1 MARGIDL
8 EIDQINEVLK
18 EELKNVVAENEKRKE
33 KRKEE
38 KNMERKRSKML
49 ENLGF
54 KLWERFEKIAEQNDF
69 DFFVSRWDEPGRNT
83 ISFKRDDKFAPI
95 ITFHLWYKKGLPIS
109 NFVSIGVKDRNGN
122 DILTGNNIEHIK
134 LIVEEKDT
142 AKEIEEKFEKMA
154 FEIFEKYGKYSKFN
168 KFTKAKLSSGVFDK
182 NEKELKEGDKV
193 RYFDAIG
200 EVVFKMGAFGVLLSL
215 EDDFMEIED
224 EMPQDS
230 DFSED
235 DENDEDIFEWVA
247 KYPDE
252 YEDFLESE
260 EDYEFI
266 TFWEISCQNNDSD
279 SNILYQLEIIS

>member
-8 EIDQINEVLK
+8 EIEKINEALK
-18 EELKNVVAENEKRKE
+18 DELKNVATEKE

-54 KLWERFEKIAEQNDF
+54 KLWERFGKIAEQNDF
-69 DFFVSRWDEPGRNT
+69 DYCVSGMDEPHKNT
-83 ISFKRDDKFAPI
+83 LAFKRHDKFAPI
-95 ITFHLWYKKGLPIS
+95 ITFHLWYRKGLPIS
-109 NFVSIGVKDRNGN
+109 NFVSIGVEDRNGN

-134 LIVEEKDT
+134 LEVEEKDT
-142 AKEIEEKFEKMA
+142 AKEIEDKFEKMA

-168 KFTKAKLSSGVFDK
+168 KFTKEKLSSGVFDK
-182 NEKELKEGDKV
+182 NKKELKEGDKV
-193 RYFDAIG
+193 RYFDNIG
-200 EVVFKMGAFGVLLSL
+200 EVVFKMGAFGVLLNL

-235 DENDEDIFEWVA
+235 DDENDEDMFEWVA
-247 KYPDE
+247 NYSDE